1 MKFYSKSGKIY
12 NTMIGVL
19 SENITSKV
27 FPSKLKKDHESDV
40 IYRRPIVSERKVTV
54 KYGEYVPSHIILM
67 DLVSHLSG
75 YGKITVY
82 DNKNNKIFEDFCS
95 DYNDITFNK
104 ETAGYLVSDINVR
117 VNGDVIISLE

>member
-40 IYRRPIVSERKVTV
+40 IYRRPIISERKVTV
-54 KYGEYVPSHIILM
+54 KYGENGDDIHSHIPLKNLF
-67 DLVSHLSG
+67 DHLSV
-75 YGKITVY
+75 YGEITIY
-82 DNKNNKIFEDFCS
+82 DNKKNEIYESDSNNSLDEK
-95 DYNDITFNK
+95 
-104 ETAGYLVSDINVR
+104 YLGCLVHSISVKSY
-117 VNGDVIISLE
+117 GDVEIYLE